1 MPPTTPSYSQKMVH
15 TRAIAAFDKQNRTT
29 TGSEVYVKVY
39 LNVSDWLLGS
49 WIKLHTNILNSM
61 NNIMTHIS

>member
-1 MPPTTPSYSQKMVH
+1 MVH

-29 TGSEVYVKVY
+29 TGSKVYVKVY